1 MIIMKSKMLVA
12 IFLIAYNYPLFAIHQ
27 TYHYDVSALSF
38 RSITN
43 ETGTFEHIV
52 WSDSYCDMY
61 DVGNPELP
69 IFHHNIK
76 LSETTA
82 VDSVKIVLSQGISG
96 TLSAPMLPIQR
107 PIATGVS
114 RKQKFIWNDSV
125 YRSNMIMPTNN
136 LRNYHIEKS
145 REGTFLSLDIVPF
158 HYNPV
163 TNEYTAYSVAE
174 VEIFTHEIREARING
189 GTRDIGIP
197 YYEYVIITT
206 APLISAFEPF
216 AQWKRA
222 KGYNVGIIDIN
233 DILNNAYLSNGD
245 TISNIVDNAG
255 KLRQYLIYSYHS
267 AHTKYVLLGGDATRI
282 PIRYAR
288 GEQDSI
294 PSDFYY
300 SELNCDWDL
309 NNNGTYGENLDFVD
323 YGAEVYVGR
332 VLCSTTNEVTKWIQ
346 KVLQYEI
353 NPGNGDYSYLGRAL
367 FTQSDHMQ
375 LYSKAE
381 SIQQKLQGN
390 IVCTILN
397 EYPSYDALQPTSPM
411 GEDVIEAI
419 NNTHYGLLGNFN
431 HGGALCYG
439 VATRGN
445 ADGGHDVNHAIVAV
459 DYYDSHDDWLYSTME
474 DPGNGFDNLSNSSY
488 PAIMYSI
495 SCSNMPFDSYDTP
508 SGTNNLGKVFT
519 CISNGGGPAYLG
531 NTRTGYVTAS
541 TNLYKRF
548 LDSILVNM
556 HINHLGI
563 AEAKSKFNNYDN
575 HLRHSH
581 NLLGCPEM
589 SLYTRIPSL
598 FTDVVVDSTN
608 NGLTISIGTDSVE
621 SRICLSGYINGNFRQ
636 FVYENRSQVVF
647 DTIPEPYTLVIS
659 KPDYIPYILTYHT
672 CFLQNTTITD
682 NRTYDG
688 CSTFDIGSDISSL
701 QPFGNVVIENG
712 GNVVIYRGNNVL
724 IKNNFEVKL
733 GGKFEIR

>member
-1 MIIMKSKMLVA
+1 MKSKILVA
-12 IFLIAYNYPLFAIHQ
+12 ILLIAVYCPIFAIHQ
-27 TYHYDVSALSF
+27 TYYYDVSALSF

-43 ETGTFEHIV
+43 EIGTFEQIL
-52 WSDSYCDMY
+52 WPDSYCDMY
-61 DVGNPELP
+61 EMGKPELP
-69 IFHHNIK
+69 IFHHDIK

-82 VDSVKIVLSQGISG
+82 VDSVKIVLAQGISG
-96 TLSAPMLPIQR
+96 TLSAPVLPIQR
-107 PIATGVS
+107 PIPTGVS
-114 RKQKFIWNDSV
+114 NSQKIILNDSI
-125 YRSNMIMPTNN
+125 YRSNLIMPTNN

-267 AHTKYVLLGGDATRI
+267 GYTKYVLLGGDATLI

-288 GEQDSI
+288 GAENSSI

-300 SELNCDWDL
+300 SELNCNWDN
-309 NNNGTYGENLDFVD
+309 NNNGIYGEISDNVD

-332 VLCSTTNEVTKWIQ
+332 LLCSNANEVKNWTR

-353 NPGNGDYSYLGRAL
+353 NPGNGDYNYLGRAL

-375 LYSKAE
+375 NGSEAE
-381 SIQQKLQGN
+381 SIQQKLHGN

-397 EYPSYDALQPTSPM
+397 EYPSYDAQQPTSPM
-411 GEDVIEAI
+411 GADVIETI
-419 NNTHYGLLGNFN
+419 NITHYGLLGNFN

-445 ADGGHDVNHAIVAV
+445 SEGGHDASHGIVAM
-459 DYYDSHDDWLYSTME
+459 DYYDTHDEWLYSTME
-474 DPGNGFDNLSNSSY
+474 DDRNGFDNLSNSSY
-488 PAIMYSI
+488 PSIMYSI

-519 CISNGGGPAYLG
+519 CISSGGGPAYLG
-531 NTRTGYVTAS
+531 NTRTGYVLSS
-541 TNLYKRF
+541 TILYQKF
-548 LDSILVNM
+548 LDSILENM

-563 AEAKSKFNNYDN
+563 AEAKSKFVNHGN

-608 NGLTISIGTDSVE
+608 NGLTISTGTDSVE

-659 KPDYIPYILTYHT
+659 KPNYIPYILTYHT

-688 CSTFDIGSDISSL
+688 CSTFDIGFDISSL
-701 QPFGNVVIENG
+701 QPFGDVAIENG
-712 GNVVIYRGNNVL
+712 GNVVIYRGNNVV

>member
-1 MIIMKSKMLVA
+1 MKSKILVA
-12 IFLIAYNYPLFAIHQ
+12 ILLIAVCCPIFAIHQ
-27 TYHYDVSALSF
+27 TYYYDVSALSF

-43 ETGTFEHIV
+43 EIGTFEQIV
-52 WSDSYCDMY
+52 WPNSYCDMY
-61 DVGNPELP
+61 EIGKPELP

-82 VDSVKIVLSQGISG
+82 VDSVKIVLAQGISG
-96 TLSAPMLPIQR
+96 TLSAPVLPVQR
-107 PIATGVS
+107 PIPTGVS
-114 RKQKFIWNDSV
+114 SNQEFTWNDDV
-125 YRSNMIMPTNN
+125 YRSNMIMPTIN
-136 LRNYHIEKS
+136 LRNYHVDKS

-163 TNEYTAYSVAE
+163 TNGYTAYSVAE

-222 KGYNVGIIDIN
+222 KGYNVGIVDIN
-233 DILNNAYLSNGD
+233 DILNNAYLTNGD

-267 AHTKYVLLGGDATRI
+267 ARTKYVLLGGDATQI
-282 PIRYAR
+282 PIRYAY
-288 GEQDSI
+288 GEEDSI

-300 SELNCDWDL
+300 SELNCNWDL
-309 NNNGTYGENLDFVD
+309 NNNGKYGEISDFVD

-332 VLCSTTNEVTKWIQ
+332 LLCSNATEVKNWTK

-353 NPGNGDYSYLGRAL
+353 NPGNGDYTYLGRAL

-375 LYSKAE
+375 DGFEAE
-381 SIQQKLQGN
+381 SIQQKLLGN
-390 IVCTILN
+390 IVCSILN
-397 EYPSYDALQPTSPM
+397 EYPNYDAQQPTSPI
-411 GEDVIEAI
+411 GADVIETI

-431 HGGALCYG
+431 HGGALNYG
-439 VATRGN
+439 VATKGN

-474 DPGNGFDNLSNSSY
+474 DPGNGFDNLSNSNY

-531 NTRTGYVTAS
+531 NTRTGYVFSS
-541 TNLYKRF
+541 TRLYQRF
-548 LDSILVNM
+548 LDSILINA

-563 AEAKSKFNNYDN
+563 AEAKSKFLQQNN

-589 SLYTRIPSL
+589 SLYTHVPNV
-598 FTDVVVDSTN
+598 FDNVAVDTTN
-608 NGLTISIGTDSVE
+608 NKLTVSIGTDSVE
-621 SRICLSGYINGNFRQ
+621 SRICLSGYVDGNYRQ
-636 FVYENRSQVVF
+636 FIYENRSIVFF
-647 DTIPEPYTLVIS
+647 DTIPEPYTLVVS
-659 KPDYIPYILTYHT
+659 KPNYIPYILTYHT

-688 CSTFDIGSDISSL
+688 CNTFDIGYDISSL
-701 QPFGNVVIENG
+701 QPYGNVIIEDG
-712 GNVVIYRGNNVL
+712 GNVIIYRGNNVL
-724 IKNNFEVKL
+724 IKNNFEVKQ
-733 GGKFEIR
+733 GGTFEIR

>member
-1 MIIMKSKMLVA
+1 MKSKILVA
-12 IFLIAYNYPLFAIHQ
+12 ILLIAVCCPIFAIHQ
-27 TYHYDVSALSF
+27 TYYYDVSALSF

-43 ETGTFEHIV
+43 ESGTFEQIV
-52 WSDSYCDMY
+52 WPNSYCDMY
-61 DVGNPELP
+61 EIGKPELP

-82 VDSVKIVLSQGISG
+82 VDSVKIVLAQGISG
-96 TLSAPMLPIQR
+96 TLSAPVLPVQR
-107 PIATGVS
+107 PIPTGVS
-114 RKQKFIWNDSV
+114 SNQEFSWNDDV
-125 YRSNMIMPTNN
+125 YRSNMIMPADS
-136 LRNYHIEKS
+136 LHNYQIENS

-163 TNEYTAYSVAE
+163 TNGYTAYSVAE

-222 KGYNVGIIDIN
+222 KGYNVGIVDIN
-233 DILNNAYLSNGD
+233 DILNNAYLTNGD

-267 AHTKYVLLGGDATRI
+267 AHTKYVLLGGDATQI
-282 PIRYAR
+282 PIRYAC
-288 GEQDSI
+288 GIEDSI

-300 SELNCDWDL
+300 SELDCNWDM
-309 NNNGTYGENLDFVD
+309 NNNGKFGEFSDLVD

-332 VLCSTTNEVTKWIQ
+332 LLCSTENEVKNWTS

-353 NPGNGDYSYLGRAL
+353 NPGNGDFTYLGRAL

-375 LYSKAE
+375 QGEKAE
-381 SIQQKLQGN
+381 SIQQKLQGY
-390 IVCTILN
+390 IDCTILN
-397 EYPSYDALQPTSPM
+397 EYPSYNDFQPSLPL
-411 GEDVIEAI
+411 GANVISLI

-431 HGGALCYG
+431 HGGPLSFG
-439 VATRGN
+439 IATRETGTN
-445 ADGGHDVNHAIVAV
+445 EHDVDHGIVAM
-459 DYYDSHDDWLYSTME
+459 DGYDSHDEWLYSTIN
-474 DPGNGFDNLSNSSY
+474 DIGNGFDNLTNRLFPS
-488 PAIMYSI
+488 IVYSI
-495 SCSNMPFDSYDTP
+495 SCTNMPFDSHETP
-508 SGTNNLGKVFT
+508 VGTNNLGKVFT
-519 CISNGGGPAYLG
+519 CISKGGGPAYLG

-548 LDSILVNM
+548 LDSILVNV

-563 AEAKSKFNNYDN
+563 AEAKSKFLQQNN

-589 SLYTRIPSL
+589 SLYTHVPNV
-598 FTDVVVDSTN
+598 FDNVAVDTTN
-608 NGLTISIGTDSVE
+608 NKLTVSIGTDSVE
-621 SRICLSGYINGNFRQ
+621 SRICLSGYVDGNYKQ
-636 FVYENRSQVVF
+636 FIYENRSIVFF
-647 DTIPEPYTLVIS
+647 DTIPEPYTLVVS
-659 KPDYIPYILTYHT
+659 KPNYIPYILTYHT

-682 NRTYDG
+682 DRMYDG

-701 QPFGNVVIENG
+701 QPFGNVVIEDG
-712 GNVVIYRGNNVL
+712 GDVVIYRGNNVL